1 MGMVLARAASMPTLF
16 FPILF
21 IILGA
26 FADVPTP
33 IQTPGLIVPLGVLA
47 QRAARVAIRVSG
59 LAATDADVDGL
70 ATRSR
75 VASLLPEVSVRGTQT
90 QNGVRDY
97 SADTGTVSQSDYGP
111 GFSIQGVVTFHFDK
125 LAYSG
130 QEGRLERL
138 RLERIEARARISQ
151 RVIDEV
157 GKWQRAVAEERA
169 EPDGSP
175 ARLDAMVRRTNAQ
188 MALDVWTGGWFSA
201 FLDGK
206 AR

>member
-1 MGMVLARAASMPTLF
+1 MPTFF

-21 IILGA
+21 IVLGA
-26 FADVPTP
+26 FADVPAP
-33 IQTPGLIVPLGVLA
+33 PQPLIAVPLGVIA

-59 LAATDADVDGL
+59 LSPTDADVDGL
-70 ATRSR
+70 ASR
-75 VASLLPEVSVRGTQT
+75 ARLASLLPEISVRGTHT

-130 QEGRLERL
+130 QETRLERL
-138 RLERIEARARISQ
+138 RLERVEARARISQ

-157 GKWQRAVAEERA
+157 GKWQEALAEERA
-169 EPDGSP
+169 EPDGTP
-175 ARLDAMVRRTNAQ
+175 AHVNAMVRRTNAQ

-206 AR
+206 AE